1 MELSYFISMVQYEV
15 LKSFDF
21 NTYLQNEIE
30 TDEQSQIQLAI
41 EAAEIE
47 IPLVFGT
54 LEKEI
59 NSSELENQVS
69 EVNKRLKTH
78 IDVPFS
84 KKVADMKVDNSIK
97 AGINFKDR
105 ADQQKLDTTKKSTAK
120 LDQNSSNDENTKLV
134 GKVITVEV
142 ANQNS
147 KRDEKFDPSVI
158 GKIKLIIK
166 PVTRS

>member
-30 TDEQSQIQLAI
+30 TDEQAQIQLAI

-54 LEKEI
+54 VEKEI
-59 NSSELENQVS
+59 NTTDLENQKTGVH
-69 EVNKRLKTH
+69 ERLKTH
-78 IDVPFS
+78 IDIPFS
-84 KKVADMKVDNSIK
+84 KKVADIKYSNSIK
-97 AGINFKDR
+97 ADINLTDPS
-105 ADQQKLDTTKKSTAK
+105 DQPKLDKTKKSTAK
-120 LDQNSSNDENTKLV
+120 TKQTSTNEENKKLV
-134 GKVITVEV
+134 GKVVTVEV

-147 KRDEKFDPSVI
+147 KRDEHFDPSVI
-158 GKIKLIIK
+158 GKIKLTIK